1 MSLNQVRNS
10 EGISETIQINLIC
23 KVDGTGV
30 DRTIPVTIASTSS
43 CVSITI
49 RENVFL
55 TDSGSYYQANLVPG
69 SALAKKLLP
78 RLGLTAN
85 DRRLVVMPGNVNA
98 TFTHLT
104 VEIDAPGSLIRFYN
118 MTETS
123 FTSFRFYQSAQ
134 CIYML

>member
-23 KVDGTGV
+23 KADNTGP

-43 CVSITI
+43 CVSITFL
-49 RENVFL
+49 ENIFL

-78 RLGLTAN
+78 KLGLTGN
-85 DRRLVVMPGNVNA
+85 NRRLCTMPGNVNSA
-98 TFTHLT
+98 FTHLT

-118 MTETS
+118 MTEQP
-123 FTSFRFYQSAQ
+123 FTSWRFYQSAQ